1 MKREDTQNKIEG
13 LITPILDDLAYEL
26 VDLQLRQEGKT
37 LALCIFI
44 DKPGGITLD
53 DCVDVS
59 REVGAIMEIEDP
71 IKSAYRLEVSSPGL
85 DRPLKKAADFERFA
99 GKKAKLKSKE
109 MIDPDQRGNKRKT
122 FVGTLLGMEDGKVKL
137 ELTDKRGGIILVAL
151 DDLEREISKKNF
163 RYKPKSYVTT
173 FNH

>member
-1 MKREDTQNKIEG
+1 MSLAARFFVFGKMKREETQKIIED
-13 LITPILDDLAYEL
+13 LIMPILDDLAYEL
-26 VDLQLRQEGKT
+26 VDLQLRQEGRT

-59 REVGAIMEIEDP
+59 REIGAIMEIEDP

-99 GKKAKLKSKE
+99 GKKAKLKCKE

-137 ELTDKRGGIILVAL
+137 ELADKRGGVILIAPE
-151 DDLEREISKKNF
+151 DLERANLEEEF
-163 RYKPKSYVTT
+163 
-173 FNH
+173 